1 MYYGTPPI
9 VTNGLVL
16 HLDAA
21 NTLSY
26 QSGSTIWNDLS
37 GNRNNGT
44 LINGPTFNSANGG
57 SIVFDGVNDYATI
70 NTSIGSGNFTFNIW
84 LRRQSTSTAPL
95 FLFGRY
101 ADSKVRGCM
110 FFILNNI
117 LSFRIAAAASFDRTV
132 NMTSPVTG
140 SSWTNIVASANR
152 TSNVLLYR
160 DGLLDRQADIST
172 QQGNIPTLNYI
183 GAANG
188 GAWFLNA
195 NLGIVQVYNRALSQQ
210 EILQNYNAT
219 KSRFNLT

>member
-26 QSGSTIWNDLS
+26 QSGSTTWNDLS
-37 GNRNNGT
+37 GNKNNGT
-44 LINGPTFNSANGG
+44 LINGPTFNSSNGG
-57 SIVFDGVNDYATI
+57 SLVFDGVNDYASI
-70 NTSIGSGNFTFNIW
+70 NTSVGSGNFTFNIW
-84 LRRQSTSTAPL
+84 LRRQSTSTQPE
-95 FLFGRY
+95 FVFGRY
-101 ADSKVRGCM
+101 ADSTARGCM

-117 LSFRIAAAASFDRTV
+117 LSFSIAAAASFDTTIS
-132 NMTSPVTG
+132 MTSPVTG

-160 DGLLDRQADIST
+160 DGLLDKQANISA
-172 QQGNIPTLNYI
+172 QQGNIPTLSFI
-183 GAANG
+183 GSANG
-188 GAWFLNA
+188 NIWFLNA
-195 NLGIVQVYNRALSQQ
+195 NLGIVQVYNRALTPT
-210 EILQNYNAT
+210 EVLQNYNAT